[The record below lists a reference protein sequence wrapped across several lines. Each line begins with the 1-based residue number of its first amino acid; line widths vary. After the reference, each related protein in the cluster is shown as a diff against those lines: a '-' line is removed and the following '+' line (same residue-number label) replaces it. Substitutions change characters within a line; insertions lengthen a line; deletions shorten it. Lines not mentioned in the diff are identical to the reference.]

1 MPAVGDYGIGL
12 TAGSSN
18 TLSDANVVIPNGI
31 YRVASTTAGTMLGSY
46 IGQMLHA
53 EQQGG
58 YGVQLVMA
66 AQTPRRCVCV

>member
-1 MPAVGDYGIGL
+1 M
-12 TAGSSN
+12 
-18 TLSDANVVIPNGI
+18 VIPNGI